1 VHSTLKLILTLETGL
16 VATDMNTKS
25 GIDMSGFPAAI
36 SPEQSAAEF
45 ADLIV
50 KATRAE
56 DGGKFLGQGSEEP
69 LPW

>member
-1 VHSTLKLILTLETGL
+1 M
-16 VATDMNTKS
+16 TDMNTKS
-25 GIDMSGFPAAI
+25 GIDMSGFPNAI
-36 SPEQSAAEF
+36 SPEQSGAEF

-56 DGGKFLGQGSEEP
+56 HGGKFLGQGSDGP